1 MLALIAEHWI
11 IAIVIALA
19 LWLLLRNAWNNRID
33 ARFGIKRVGGRGG
46 TITISFPTYLA
57 RAEFE
62 IGGKVDLII
71 YGESFTDIDGNPLP
85 TERQSEA
92 IARLWAWAAAR
103 KLSLDISGFL
113 PPYAP
118 AA

>member
-1 MLALIAEHWI
+1 MLARTAEHWV
-11 IAIVIALA
+11 IAVVIALG
-19 LWLLLRNAWNNRID
+19 LWLVLRNAWINRID
-33 ARFGIKRVGGRGG
+33 ARFGIKRIGGRGG
-46 TITISFPTYLA
+46 TITIKFPDYLA

-71 YGESFTDIDGNPLP
+71 YGESFTDIDGQPLP
-85 TERQSEA
+85 KDRQSEA